1 MIFAILFIIAF
12 LIGLLI
18 YLYNRNW
25 VLGVS
30 IPMVLFTISTL
41 ADEEARGAWGF
52 TLTFGLPLVF
62 VASLLG
68 AYVVELRSADP
79 ADADPA
85 DAEQTSG
92 QEPDGPN

>member
-25 VLGVS
+25 ILGVS
-30 IPMVLFTISTL
+30 IPMVLFTISTV

-68 AYVVELRSADP
+68 AYVVELRT
-79 ADADPA
+79 
-85 DAEQTSG
+85 AEPNDTEPVNEQESDGSG
-92 QEPDGPN
+92 

>member
-25 VLGVS
+25 ILGVS

-52 TLTFGLPLVF
+52 TLVFGLPLVF

-68 AYVVELRSADP
+68 AYVVQIRSE
-79 ADADPA
+79 DPA
-85 DAEQTSG
+85 DAEPANE
-92 QEPDGPN
+92 QESDELH